1 MFPLPF
7 KVNIMQSSNWFGTNS
22 KTDLTVKAGWGRD
35 RTEALLL
42 VVVPLDEVVALGHKR
57 LPVAALP
64 LVLQEICPL
73 EELLLVELEL
83 PHLSIEASRVSQ
95 PAQRNKSPLE
105 QKVFLQEEQEQ
116 ARLGLLANGRKIST
130 NGDAAG
136 SAGVPADWSAAPL
149 ESRIGYEKVYLCP
162 FAAGEVA

>member
-1 MFPLPF
+1 M
-7 KVNIMQSSNWFGTNS
+7 
-22 KTDLTVKAGWGRD
+22 
-35 RTEALLL
+35 
-42 VVVPLDEVVALGHKR
+42 VALGHKR

-95 PAQRNKSPLE
+95 PAQRNKSLLE

-136 SAGVPADWSAAPL
+136 SAGVPEDWSAAPL

>member
-1 MFPLPF
+1 
-7 KVNIMQSSNWFGTNS
+7 
-22 KTDLTVKAGWGRD
+22 
-35 RTEALLL
+35 
-42 VVVPLDEVVALGHKR
+42 
-57 LPVAALP
+57 VAALP

-162 FAAGEVA
+162 FATGEVAYEEAQMWRGVAAVGGRRARIHQLYETSRCYGAPMCADGSNMDAHDLRGFIPT

>member
-1 MFPLPF
+1 
-7 KVNIMQSSNWFGTNS
+7 MQSSNWFGTNS

-136 SAGVPADWSAAPL
+136 SAGVPEDWSAAPL

>member
-1 MFPLPF
+1 M
-7 KVNIMQSSNWFGTNS
+7 
-22 KTDLTVKAGWGRD
+22 
-35 RTEALLL
+35 
-42 VVVPLDEVVALGHKR
+42 VALGHKR

-116 ARLGLLANGRKIST
+116 ARLGLLVNGRKISLY
-130 NGDAAG
+130 GDGAG
-136 SAGVPADWSAAPL
+136 STGVPAKGSVTPL
-149 ESRIGYEKVYLCP
+149 DSRIAYKKVYLCP
-162 FAAGEVA
+162 FAAGEVAYEEAQMWRW